1 LEQNSPQ
8 NRRSFLRNS
17 GLSTSVLA
25 LGPLLANVAT
35 EAAAAASPGGKFDFD
50 TPLNRLGTD
59 SGHWDLPK
67 REEHMSRIVAG
78 MGIADMDFRCA
89 PAVMA
94 AIARRMQHDNWGY
107 IDLGSPGPEAFT
119 QSIIDWNKRRHGIN
133 VMRPDNMA
141 ISTGVHTSLAA
152 ALRAVAPPGSKVLMT
167 TPMYSDFYADLV
179 FTKTVPNESLMTY
192 VNGKYEIDWDDLER
206 RMTPDTKAMILC
218 NPQNPTGNVWTK
230 NELARIGELCLKHK
244 IVVLSDEIHADFVAN
259 GHKFTPFSTLDSK
272 DVVHNS
278 ITLSSAN
285 KSFSLPGL
293 PIAWF
298 FSTNPDLFQRVAAND
313 RPDLNVLAMIAH
325 QAVYTGGEGWLNQCV
340 DYIDGN
346 QDFANQYI
354 KANIPMLKVGQKP
367 EGTYLIWAD
376 ATAVAEKIDAQK
388 LADLENKK
396 PQPISEWTGKRTV
409 VTSSDIVGHWFAR
422 NAYVKINS
430 GSDYGKGGAN
440 HMRVN
445 IATARPT
452 LKAALD
458 SMANALK
465 NLA

>member
-1 LEQNSPQ
+1 M
-8 NRRSFLRNS
+8 
-17 GLSTSVLA
+17 GTSVLA
-25 LGPLLANVAT
+25 LGPLLASVAT

-59 SGHWDLPK
+59 SDHWDLPM
-67 REEHMSRIVAG
+67 REEHMTRIVAG
-78 MGIADMDFRCA
+78 MGVADMDFRCA
-89 PAVMA
+89 PAILA
-94 AIARRMQHDNWGY
+94 AIARRMQHENWGY
-107 IDLGSPGPEAFT
+107 IDLDSPGPQAFT
-119 QSIIDWNKRRHGIN
+119 QSIIDWNRRRHGIN

-141 ISTGVHTSLAA
+141 ISTGVHTCLAA

-179 FTKTVPNESLMTY
+179 FTGTVPNESLMTY

-244 IVVLSDEIHADFVAN
+244 IVVLSDEIHADFVSK
-259 GHKFTPFSTLDSK
+259 GHKFTAFSTLDSK
-272 DVVHNS
+272 EVVGNS

-293 PIAWF
+293 PIAWY
-298 FSTNPDLFQRVAAND
+298 FSTNPELFQRTAAYD
-313 RPDLNVLAMIAH
+313 RPDLNVLGMAAH
-325 QAVYTGGEGWLNQCV
+325 QAVYAAGEDWLNQCV

-346 QDFANQYI
+346 HDFANQYI

-367 EGTYLIWAD
+367 EGTYLVWLD

-396 PQPISEWTGKRTV
+396 PQPISKWTGKKTIV
-409 VTSSDIVGHWFAR
+409 STSDIVGHWFAR

-430 GSDYGKGGAN
+430 GSNFGKGGAN
-440 HMRVN
+440 HMRMN

-458 SMANALK
+458 SMASALK
-465 NLA
+465 KIA